1 MARRLDLVGKVF
13 GNLKVLKFSH
23 MDKYGSS
30 MWKCKN
36 IITNKIKIVRGAKL
50 VSGETQG
57 KRDHEV
63 HGELKNGKTPS
74 EYISWREMKHRCY
87 NPNHKHFKYYGERGV
102 KVCNRWKN
110 SFSNFLEDMGRRPSP
125 KHSIDRINNNGYYAP
140 DNCRWA
146 TRSEQGRNKRNNVW
160 LEYEDIK
167 MIKKDWARFLG
178 VSENY
183 IYRRLKK
190 GKSMGDIIS
199 EAKKLQEKRAKN
211 E

>member
-13 GNLKVLKFSH
+13 GNLKVLKFSRL
-23 MDKYGSS
+23 DKHGHS
-30 MWKCKN
+30 MWECKN
-36 IITNKIKIVRGAKL
+36 IITNKIKIVHGRSL
-50 VSGETQG
+50 VRGETQG
-57 KRDHEV
+57 KKDHEA
-63 HGELKNGKTPS
+63 HGETKNGKKSS
-74 EYISWREMKHRCY
+74 EYKIWKDMKYRCC
-87 NPNHKHFKYYGERGV
+87 NQNHKNFKNYGERGI
-102 KVCNRWKN
+102 KICDRWKN
-110 SFSNFLEDMGRRPSP
+110 SFRNFLEDMGRRPSS

-146 TRSEQGRNKRNNVW
+146 TKSEQDRNKRTNVW

-167 MIKKDWARFLG
+167 MIKKDWAKFLG

-199 EAKKLQEKRAKN
+199 EAKKLQEKRAHN